1 MEHFPEEILSLKK
14 INDLALKQPFLSLEK
29 MYFSNVCYYKRAFL
43 GRVTKGPQEAFK
55 KRQTLRRTK
64 AK

>member
-1 MEHFPEEILSLKK
+1 MEHFPEEILSFKK
-14 INDLALKQPFLSLEK
+14 INDLALKQPFSFFGK
-29 MYFSNVCYYKRAFL
+29 NVLFKCLLLQRAFL

-55 KRQTLRRTK
+55 KRLTLRCRR